1 MPEPPE
7 YEESAVLLRRISELL
22 YTGPQRSEPFPV
34 QEIYENLTGHGLSID
49 AALKKMERSEL
60 ISLDLRGAQ
69 IDLLGYGRAT
79 FAQNAIAE
87 VVLGRTYIARKFSR
101 AVVHVI
107 VEKADGG
114 ESGATGFFV
123 SDPLNSL
130 VTAGHV
136 VRGRKI
142 LRLLDDSA
150 RELPLESASVRL
162 GPDDLDIA
170 IIECPTP
177 SDLEPIRVEWKPR
190 VASPP
195 ADLIVLGYPKIAGVY
210 PGLHHLTAQL
220 QQVAIEYPSGY
231 DSLII
236 SATQPGCSGGPVLD
250 MRGFAIGIVKQEN
263 RLQQEEGTSSFFSA
277 TPAHYLSNLI

>member
-1 MPEPPE
+1 MPDPPE
-7 YEESAVLLRRISELL
+7 YEESAALLRRIAELL
-22 YTGPQRSEPFPV
+22 YTGPQRSEPVPV
-34 QEIYENLTGHGLSID
+34 QEIYDKLGGHGLSID

-69 IDLLGYGRAT
+69 IDPLGHGKLT
-79 FAQNAIAE
+79 FAQSAIAE

-101 AVVHVI
+101 AVVHII
-107 VEKADGG
+107 VQKEDGG

-123 SDPLNSL
+123 SDPPNSL
-130 VTAGHV
+130 VTAEHV
-136 VRGRKI
+136 VRNRKI
-142 LRLLDDSA
+142 LRLLDDSD
-150 RELPLESASVRL
+150 REVPCESPKAHL

-170 IIECPTP
+170 IIECRTHP
-177 SDLEPIRVEWKPR
+177 DVEPIRIEWKSR
-190 VASPP
+190 AASPP

-263 RLQQEEGTSSFFSA
+263 RLENEEGVSSFFSA
-277 TPAHYLSNLI
+277 TPAHYLSKLV

>member
-7 YEESAVLLRRISELL
+7 YEESAVLLRRIAELL

-34 QEIYENLTGHGLSID
+34 QEIYDSLSSHGLSID

-69 IDLLGYGRAT
+69 IDPLGYGKAT
-79 FAQNAIAE
+79 FGQNAIAE
-87 VVLGRTYIARKFSR
+87 VVLGRAYIARKYSR
-101 AVVHVI
+101 AVVHII

-123 SDPLNSL
+123 SDLPNSL
-130 VTAGHV
+130 VTAEHV

-142 LRLLDDSA
+142 LRLLDDNE
-150 RELPLESASVRL
+150 REVPCESPNVRF
-162 GPDDLDIA
+162 GPDGVDIA
-170 IIECPTP
+170 LVECPTP
-177 SDLEPIRVEWKPR
+177 SDVEPIRVEWKPR

-195 ADLIVLGYPKIAGVY
+195 ADLIVLGYPKIAGVF
-210 PGLHHLTAQL
+210 PGLHHLIAQL

-250 MRGFAIGIVKQEN
+250 MRGFALGIVKQEN
-263 RLQQEEGTSSFFSA
+263 RFDHEEGTSSFFSA
-277 TPAHYLSNLI
+277 TPAHYLSKFV